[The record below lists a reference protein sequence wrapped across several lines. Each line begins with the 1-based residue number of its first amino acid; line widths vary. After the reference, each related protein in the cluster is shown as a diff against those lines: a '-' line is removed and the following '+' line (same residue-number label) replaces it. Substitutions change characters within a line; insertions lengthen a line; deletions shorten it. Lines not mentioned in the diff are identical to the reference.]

1 MLVIN
6 KPDIPWTKRINLDVG
21 SRMVQQV
28 IYIQQVYIQQVYI
41 QQVIYIQPHTVV
53 ENARSQGID
62 SVQPGPPLLKG
73 REISAQM

>member
-28 IYIQQVYIQQVYI
+28 NE
-41 QQVIYIQPHTVV
+41 PSHTVV

>member
-1 MLVIN
+1 
-6 KPDIPWTKRINLDVG
+6 
-21 SRMVQQV
+21 MVQQV
-28 IYIQQVYIQQVYI
+28 NE
-41 QQVIYIQPHTVV
+41 PSHTVV